1 MVRRVVR
8 SAGSRHERAWGVV
21 RAADGNARVGS
32 GVGSRRGGA
41 WGVAR
46 AADEEARPTW
56 TSVGSSAGS
65 RRERARGEWCWQ
77 PTRRCVGSS
86 AGSRR
91 GGARGERCR
100 QPMVRR
106 VSKCVGTP
114 TPPSAWLPSPVRSNS
129 GCSVEVDDDGP
140 RGNCPP
146 CVRDEP
152 ASGETPNGVSPLG
165 GVTLVT

>member
-8 SAGSRHERAWGVV
+8 SAGSRHGRAWG
-21 RAADGNARVGS
+21 
-32 GVGSRRGGA
+32 
-41 WGVAR
+41 
-46 AADEEARPTW
+46 
-56 TSVGSSAGS
+56 
-65 RRERARGEWCWQ
+65 
-77 PTRRCVGSS
+77 
-86 AGSRR
+86 
-91 GGARGERCR
+91 
-100 QPMVRR
+100 
-106 VSKCVGTP
+106 SKCVGTP